1 MDDSKSQTR
10 GDLPGS
16 VCKERREVQT
26 QLHSRVECLP
36 VKEGGKE
43 DREAAREIRMESRR
57 LWNPGVQWIMFPG
70 DGNLHQMLYLGNARC
85 ELKINSWI

>member
-57 LWNPGVQWIMFPG
+57 
-70 DGNLHQMLYLGNARC
+70 
-85 ELKINSWI
+85 